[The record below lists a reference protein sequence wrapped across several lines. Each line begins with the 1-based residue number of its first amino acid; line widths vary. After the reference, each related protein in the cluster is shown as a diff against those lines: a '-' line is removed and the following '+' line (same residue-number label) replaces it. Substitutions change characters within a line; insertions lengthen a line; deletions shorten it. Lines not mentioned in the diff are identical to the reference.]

1 MILPVTLVI
10 AAATG
15 LINVWLALRVGRGR
29 VAAKVLLGDGGEE
42 AMTAKIR
49 AHGNLT
55 EYAPTVLILMA
66 LIELARGPSLWLWI
80 VGAGFVLLRLAHAF
94 GIASLGPSR
103 LRMIGALGTWMVII
117 ALAVWALAI
126 SYQAEWTPPTIK
138 TLPASQP
145 AA

>member
-15 LINVWLALRVGRGR
+15 LINVWLALRIGRSR
-29 VAAKVLLGDGGEE
+29 VSDKIVLGDGGE
-42 AMTAKIR
+42 AVMTAKIR

-80 VGAGFVLLRLAHAF
+80 VGATFIVLRLAHAF
-94 GIASLGPSR
+94 GIARPAPSA
-103 LRMIGALGTWMVII
+103 LRMVGALGTWLVILV
-117 ALAVWALAI
+117 LAVWALAI
-126 SYQAEWTPPTIK
+126 SYQTGWAPPVKSMQI
-138 TLPASQP
+138 SQP
-145 AA
+145 VA

>member
-1 MILPVTLVI
+1 MVLPVTLVI
-10 AAATG
+10 AAAIG
-15 LINVWLALRVGRGR
+15 LINVWLALRVGQGR
-29 VAAKVLLGDGGEE
+29 VSGKVMLGDGGEE

-55 EYAPTVLILMA
+55 EYAPMVLILMA

-80 VGAGFVLLRLAHAF
+80 VGAGFVVVRLAHAF
-94 GIASLGPSR
+94 GIGRPAPSR
-103 LRMIGALGTWMVII
+103 LRMIGALGTWLAIVV
-117 ALAVWALAI
+117 LAVWALAI
-126 SYQAEWTPPTIK
+126 GYQGEWAPPVVK

>member
-15 LINVWLALRVGRGR
+15 LINVWLAIRVGHGR
-29 VAAKVLLGDGGEE
+29 IAGKVLLGDGGEA
-42 AMTAKIR
+42 AMAARIR

-66 LIELARGPSLWLWI
+66 LIELARGPSLGLWLVGVVFI
-80 VGAGFVLLRLAHAF
+80 LARLSHAIGIGRPGPHPLRGIGAG
-94 GIASLGPSR
+94 
-103 LRMIGALGTWMVII
+103 GTWLVIV

-126 SYQAEWTPPTIK
+126 GYQTEWTPPAVKTI
-138 TLPASQP
+138 PAGQP

>member
-10 AAATG
+10 AAAAG
-15 LINVWLALRVGRGR
+15 LINVWLAFGIGRTRVSS
-29 VAAKVLLGDGGEE
+29 KINLGDGGEA
-42 AMTAKIR
+42 AMAARIR

-80 VGAGFVLLRLAHAF
+80 VGAAFVVVRLAHAF
-94 GIASLGPSR
+94 GIARPAPGP
-103 LRMIGALGTWMVII
+103 LRMIGALGTWVVIV
-117 ALAVWALAI
+117 ALAIWALAI
-126 SYQAEWTPPTIK
+126 GYQAEWTPPVVKTI
-138 TLPASQP
+138 PAGQP

>member
-10 AAATG
+10 AAAIG
-15 LINVWLALRVGRGR
+15 LINVWLAVRVGHGR
-29 VAAKVLLGDGGEE
+29 VSSKVLLGDGGEA
-42 AMTAKIR
+42 AMIAKIR

-80 VGAGFVLLRLAHAF
+80 VGVVFVVARLAHAA
-94 GIASLGPSR
+94 GITRPGANP
-103 LRMIGALGTWMVII
+103 LRGIGAGGTWLVIV

-126 SYQAEWTPPTIK
+126 GYQTEWSPPVKSIQIT
-138 TLPASQP
+138 QP
-145 AA
+145 GA

>member
-10 AAATG
+10 AAAIG
-15 LINVWLALRVGRGR
+15 LINVWLALAVGRNR
-29 VAAKVLLGDGGEE
+29 VSSKINLGDGGEA
-42 AMTAKIR
+42 AMTARIR

-80 VGAGFVLLRLAHAF
+80 VGAVFILVRLAHAF
-94 GIASLGPSR
+94 GIVRPAPSA
-103 LRMIGALGTWMVII
+103 LRMIGALGTWVVII
-117 ALAVWALAI
+117 VLAIWALAI
-126 SYQAEWTPPTIK
+126 SYQAEWTPPVRSMQI
-138 TLPASQP
+138 SQP

>member
-15 LINVWLALRVGRGR
+15 LINVWLALGVGRGR
-29 VAAKVLLGDGGEE
+29 MSNKINLGDGGEA

-80 VGAGFVLLRLAHAF
+80 VGVAFILIRLAHAF
-94 GIASLGPSR
+94 GIVRPAPSVLR
-103 LRMIGALGTWMVII
+103 LIGAVGTWLVII
-117 ALAVWALAI
+117 VLAVWALAI
-126 SYQAEWTPPTIK
+126 SYQAEWTPPVKTIQI
-138 TLPASQP
+138 SQP
-145 AA
+145 GA

>member
-1 MILPVTLVI
+1 VI

-15 LINVWLALRVGRGR
+15 LINVWLALGVGRNR
-29 VAAKVLLGDGGEE
+29 VSNKINLGDGGEA

-55 EYAPTVLILMA
+55 EYAPMVLILMA

-80 VGAGFVLLRLAHAF
+80 VGVVFIVVRLAHAF
-94 GIASLGPSR
+94 GIVRPSPSA
-103 LRMIGALGTWMVII
+103 LRMVGALGTWLVILV
-117 ALAVWALAI
+117 LAVWALVI
-126 SYQAEWTPPTIK
+126 SYQAEWTPPVKSMQIA
-138 TLPASQP
+138 PP

>member
-15 LINVWLALRVGRGR
+15 LINVWLAFGVGRDR
-29 VAAKVLLGDGGEE
+29 VSSKVMLGDGGKA
-42 AMTAKIR
+42 AMTARIR

-80 VGAGFVLLRLAHAF
+80 VGAVFIVVRLAHAF
-94 GIASLGPSR
+94 GIVRPAPL
-103 LRMIGALGTWMVII
+103 LRTIGALGTWLVILI
-117 ALAVWALAI
+117 LAIWALAI
-126 SYQAEWTPPTIK
+126 SYQAEWTPPVRSMQVA
-138 TLPASQP
+138 PP

>member
-15 LINVWLALRVGRGR
+15 LINVWLALRIGRSR
-29 VAAKVLLGDGGEE
+29 VSGKVMLGDGGEE

-80 VGAGFVLLRLAHAF
+80 VGAAFVVLRLAHAF
-94 GIASLGPSR
+94 GIARPAPSM
-103 LRMIGALGTWMVII
+103 LRMIGALGTWLVIVV
-117 ALAVWALAI
+117 LAVWALAI
-126 SYQAEWTPPTIK
+126 GYQSEWTPPVVKTIQ
-138 TLPASQP
+138 AGQP

>member
-15 LINVWLALRVGRGR
+15 LINVWLAFGVWRDRVSS
-29 VAAKVLLGDGGEE
+29 KVMLGDGGKA
-42 AMTAKIR
+42 AMTARIR

-80 VGAGFVLLRLAHAF
+80 VGAVFIVVRLAHAF
-94 GIASLGPSR
+94 GIVRPAPL
-103 LRMIGALGTWMVII
+103 LRTIGALGTWLVILI
-117 ALAVWALAI
+117 LAIWALAI
-126 SYQAEWTPPTIK
+126 SYQAEWTPPVRSMQIG
-138 TLPASQP
+138 QP

>member
-10 AAATG
+10 AAAIG
-15 LINVWLALRVGRGR
+15 LINVWLALAVGRNR
-29 VAAKVLLGDGGEE
+29 VSNKINLGDGGEA
-42 AMTAKIR
+42 AMTARIR

-80 VGAGFVLLRLAHAF
+80 VGAVFILVRLAHAF
-94 GIASLGPSR
+94 GIVRPAPSV
-103 LRMIGALGTWMVII
+103 LRMIGALGTWVVII
-117 ALAVWALAI
+117 VLAIWALAI
-126 SYQAEWTPPTIK
+126 SYQAEWTPPVRSMQIG
-138 TLPASQP
+138 QP

>member
-15 LINVWLALRVGRGR
+15 LINVWLAFGVGRNR
-29 VAAKVLLGDGGEE
+29 VSNKINLGDGGEA

-80 VGAGFVLLRLAHAF
+80 VGVVFIVVRLAHAF
-94 GIASLGPSR
+94 GIVRPAPSV
-103 LRMIGALGTWMVII
+103 LRMIGALGTWLVILV
-117 ALAVWALAI
+117 LAGWALVI
-126 SYQAEWTPPTIK
+126 SYQAEWTPPVKSMQIA
-138 TLPASQP
+138 PPGA
-145 AA
+145 

>member
-15 LINVWLALRVGRGR
+15 LINVWLALGIGRNRVSS
-29 VAAKVLLGDGGEE
+29 KIMLGDGGEA
-42 AMTAKIR
+42 AMTARIR

-80 VGAGFVLLRLAHAF
+80 VGAAFVLLRLAHAF
-94 GIASLGPSR
+94 GIARPAPSAF
-103 LRMIGALGTWMVII
+103 RMIGALGTWLVIVI
-117 ALAVWALAI
+117 LAVWALAI
-126 SYQAEWTPPTIK
+126 GYQTEWTPPIK
-138 TLPASQP
+138 SVQITQP

>member
-15 LINVWLALRVGRGR
+15 LINVWLALRVGTSR
-29 VAAKVLLGDGGEE
+29 VSGKIMLGDGGEA

-80 VGAGFVLLRLAHAF
+80 VGAAFVLVRLAHAF
-94 GIASLGPSR
+94 GIARPTPGP
-103 LRMIGALGTWMVII
+103 LRMIGALGTWLAIVV
-117 ALAVWALAI
+117 LAVWALAI
-126 SYQAEWTPPTIK
+126 GYQAEWAPPMVRTI
-138 TLPASQP
+138 PASQP